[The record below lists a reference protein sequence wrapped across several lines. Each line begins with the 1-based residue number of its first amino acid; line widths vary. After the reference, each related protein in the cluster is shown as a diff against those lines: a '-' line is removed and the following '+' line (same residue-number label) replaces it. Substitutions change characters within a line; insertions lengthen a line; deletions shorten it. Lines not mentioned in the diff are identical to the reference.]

1 VKIFFLVF
9 KSDKLILWQNGR
21 KSKSHWPIKFRIG
34 ADSASLCCV
43 VVDDDDNGDKSA
55 LWRSKPSGE

>member
-1 VKIFFLVF
+1 MF